1 MAANSPARTLD
12 VGIADTKADLFIV
25 SELPFVCQNIPS
37 IIPFVCIYN
46 PSVGIAKNNQGIRGF
61 TLIEL
66 MITLVIAG
74 ILVALAGPAMRSFVQ
89 DQRLTGQ
96 ANEFVGD
103 LNYARSEAI
112 KRASNA
118 GVCASSD
125 GASCGGT
132 WQNGWIV
139 FVDTDNSRT
148 WTTGD
153 SVLRVHESITSDV
166 AINSSASIAVFSA
179 SGLLDSGTGTG
190 DYTLCSSQLGKSRTI
205 NITSTGRPSM
215 SSGTC

>member
-1 MAANSPARTLD
+1 MEAKSTARTLD
-12 VGIADTKADLFIV
+12 VDIAGTKAALFITP
-25 SELPFVCQNIPS
+25 ELPFVCKNIPS

-46 PSVGIAKNNQGIRGF
+46 PSVGITKNNQRIRGF

-74 ILVALAGPAMRSFVQ
+74 ILVALAGPAMRNFVQ

-118 GVCASSD
+118 GVCSS
-125 GASCGGT
+125 SNGT
-132 WQNGWIV
+132 KLWGNLAE
-139 FVDTDNSRT
+139 R
-148 WTTGD
+148 
-153 SVLRVHESITSDV
+153 
-166 AINSSASIAVFSA
+166 
-179 SGLLDSGTGTG
+179 LD
-190 DYTLCSSQLGKSRTI
+190 RI
-205 NITSTGRPSM
+205 H
-215 SSGTC
+215 